1 MEKSTERKGDANSQL
16 EGTRGEF
23 RRSAA
28 EGGGYGCDLW
38 GVAARLWWDW
48 ARLHSQL
55 HQLVGKSVE
64 RGPIEGSID
73 WVGKD
78 QSRKL
83 GWWWMEGMFG
93 FCMK

>member
-1 MEKSTERKGDANSQL
+1 MLTVNLKGPEGSSGDQQL
-16 EGTRGEF
+16 RDGAMGVTF
-23 RRSAA
+23 R
-28 EGGGYGCDLW
+28 
-38 GVAARLWWDW
+38 GVAARLGWDW

-55 HQLVGKSVE
+55 HQLVGKGVE
-64 RGPIEGSID
+64 RGSIEGSID

-83 GWWWMEGMFG
+83 GWWWMQGTFG